1 MRSVQKCI
9 APHFVIK
16 GDKNLASK
24 VKTLCEEKVV
34 PVIEN
39 LGYEVVEV
47 EYAKKNDGMNLT
59 FFIDKEE
66 GVKIEDC
73 EKVSKEI
80 DSILDELNPTDDQ
93 PYTLNVSSPGI
104 DRPLKTERDFKRN
117 EGKLINITLFAKIN
131 GQKIFEGKL
140 KGFDSESVTI
150 EIKDQLK
157 TFKKETIAHIVPV
170 IDFNQNKGDKND

>member
-80 DSILDELNPTDDQ
+80 DSILD
-93 PYTLNVSSPGI
+93 G
-104 DRPLKTERDFKRN
+104 PLKTERDFKRN